1 MFGRGVS
8 RETLGV
14 RMLECLR
21 SAAGGSLNH
30 RESTMR
36 ARSRS
41 LDLDPVA
48 PGVADGLWR
57 AADNDRASR
66 TNEPDREAPNSSKR
80 PGAPHDNDVEP
91 ALQRRDYVLR
101 AVGDNPTVIQPKL
114 TSAFGEERGATLP
127 RLEKGDREFRSHDP
141 QGYAWDPCAS
151 AKIQDLSRVGWE
163 KPPKEQAI
171 EEHVNDDPFRIA
183 RADEPLRSL
192 PFT

>member
-48 PGVADGLWR
+48 LCATNGLWR
-57 AADNDRASR
+57 AADDERASR
-66 TNEPDREAPNSSKR
+66 TDEPDREAPNSSKR
-80 PGAPHDNDVEP
+80 PGAPHDDDVEP
-91 ALQRRDYVLR
+91 ALQRCDYVLR
-101 AVGDNPTVIQPKL
+101 AAGDNPAVVQPKL
-114 TSAFGEERGATLP
+114 TTAFGEERGATLP
-127 RLEKGDREFRSHDP
+127 RLEKGGRELRSHDP
-141 QGYAWDPCAS
+141 QGNARNPCAG
-151 AKIQDLSRVGWE
+151 AKIQDFSRVGRE
-163 KPPKEQAI
+163 EPPEEQAI
-171 EEHVNDDPFRIA
+171 EEHVNDDPFRIT
-183 RADEPLRSL
+183 RADEPLRLL